1 MGQIANQ
8 MLVDLISGIGKR
20 IKEKKSE
27 KQEKKQEEK
36 KEEKKTTF
44 IT

>member
-8 MLVDLISGIGKR
+8 MLVDLISGIGKK

-36 KEEKKTTF
+36 KKKEN
-44 IT
+44 